1 MFILLYEIF
10 RAPFGWSLL
19 VYILS
24 VVSSP
29 KACEAF
35 EIFSPR
41 KWTNLT
47 IAMNVLVYAV
57 ADSCCLT
64 SPSPVVAVIKVLK
77 LSEDFPS

>member
-1 MFILLYEIF
+1 MHVHIII
-10 RAPFGWSLL
+10 RN
-19 VYILS
+19 ILS

-41 KWTNLT
+41 TRTNLI

-64 SPSPVVAVIKVLK
+64 SPSPAVAVIKVFK